1 MELPTTNIL
10 EILLF
15 ITLVVLGFLA
25 RTTYERL
32 NESIQK
38 LTTSINVLN
47 SELNQSIKEQAQI
60 NSEVLSRVTRLEALS
75 NRD

>member
-1 MELPTTNIL
+1 MELPISNIS